1 MLHADARAAGSEPAE
16 PAPGAGVTRPD
27 AAQEKEGAI
36 RHQGRRRYGRQRGT
50 VPVGEAFVLRLGPA
64 NGEPFASLDDGED
77 PWGGAR
83 PRHETPIEALRFVA
97 LDCETTGQTPH
108 RLVELGA
115 VAFTLDHHLCSFE
128 TLVHSNDRIN
138 PHARR
143 LHGISQAV
151 LAGAPPADDVVDRFR
166 RFAEG
171 AVLVEHSADAFDTR
185 LLGRTIGRP
194 LDADNVDTSRLAG
207 KLWGLRD
214 TIGLERLCAELGV
227 THRRPHHAL
236 ADAEATAACFLALLQ
251 RGREQFGWNT
261 LGDLLRDGQ
270 PPPPRFPTPG
280 MPERRHR
287 TGGSRGTPVAAA
299 TPVNGTAP
307 SDAATADDADK
318 PVRSTRRRRRG
329 GRRRRRPE
337 GADMAP
343 GTPGSLPTPA
353 EDVTPQDG

>member
-16 PAPGAGVTRPD
+16 PAPGGAVARPD
-27 AAQEKEGAI
+27 AAQEKEGAA

-64 NGEPFASLDDGED
+64 NGEPFAALDDGED
-77 PWGGAR
+77 PWGGTR
-83 PRHETPIEALRFVA
+83 PGHGTPIEELRFVA

-143 LHGISQAV
+143 LHGISQAI

-280 MPERRHR
+280 LPERRHR

-299 TPVNGTAP
+299 TPVNGT
-307 SDAATADDADK
+307 DADDPATDGAK

-337 GADMAP
+337 GVDTTP
-343 GTPGSLPTPA
+343 GTPTTPA
-353 EDVTPQDG
+353 DDATPQDG